1 MFVGHYGV
9 AFAVK
14 RWEPRI
20 PVWLL
25 FVAAQ
30 FIDIL
35 WAPFILLGVEHARV
49 VPGFM
54 PANPLDL
61 YYMPFTH
68 GLLTALAWSVLFYA
82 VVRYITCREWPV
94 RAPILLG
101 ATVFSHWVLDFL
113 THGPDLPIWGD
124 QDKVGLGLWN
134 HPTLSLLAE
143 AGVLLGGVWLSG
155 LGRGGR
161 WGWWVFAAVML
172 AIQFGNVLGPPP
184 PGITTVAGSA
194 IIAYAAF
201 ALVAWWLERRRPSPH
216 MV

>member
-25 FVAAQ
+25 FIAAQ

-35 WAPFILLGVEHARV
+35 WAPFVLLGVEHARV

-54 PANPLDL
+54 PGNPLDL
-61 YYMPFTH
+61 YYFPFTH
-68 GLLTALAWSVLFYA
+68 GLLTAIAWSVAFYA

-101 ATVFSHWVLDFL
+101 VTVFSHWALDFL
-113 THGPDLPIWGD
+113 THGPDLPLWGD

-134 HPTLSLLAE
+134 YPTLSLVVE
-143 AGVLLGGVWLSG
+143 AAVLLGGLWLSG
-155 LGRGGR
+155 VWKGGR
-161 WGWWVFAAVML
+161 WGWWVFAIVML
-172 AIQFGNVLGPPP
+172 AFQFGNVLGPPP
-184 PGITTVAGSA
+184 PGITMVAGSA
-194 IIAYAAF
+194 IVAYAVLT
-201 ALVAWWLERRRPSPH
+201 LVAAWLERRSRTRPA
-216 MV
+216 

>member
-9 AFAVK
+9 SFAVK

-20 PVWLL
+20 PLWLL

-30 FIDIL
+30 FLDVL
-35 WAPFILLGVEHARV
+35 WAPFILLGVEKARV

-54 PANPLDL
+54 AASPLDL

-68 GLLTALAWSVLFYA
+68 GLLTATFWSVLFYA

-101 ATVFSHWVLDFL
+101 ATVFSHWILDL
-113 THGPDLPIWGD
+113 VTHGHDLPLWGD

-134 HPTLSLLAE
+134 HAGAAAAAE
-143 AGVLLGGVWLSG
+143 IAVLLGGIWLSG
-155 LGRGGR
+155 LTKGGR
-161 WGWWVFAAVML
+161 WGYWVFAAALL
-172 AIQFGNVLGPPP
+172 AVQYGNALAPPP
-184 PGITTVAGSA
+184 PSIAVVGVSA
-194 IIAYAAF
+194 LAAYIVF
-201 ALVAWWLERRRPSPH
+201 ALVAWRLERRRPSPRAG
-216 MV
+216 